1 MWGLEWKGREKD
13 PVGARE
19 NERGSVLA
27 HLIVCNLCPAV
38 SCLSN
43 RMTSMRKWNYGA
55 PLSIV
60 LMLGALCMCLC
71 MLGRDDDLSEPAGY
85 ELCLPNRPTAAGLQ
99 WCGPYTHL
107 LSLQAG
113 MLFLISDFI
122 ALPQW
127 AHQEEHAGGQS
138 LQQRSDLV
146 KSSSSCDE
154 QLPKLGMWNRPV
166 SWDYFMFEWLHFF
179 FFFFCRLREKF
190 QIVTQFKFKRQ
201 WGEEEPLLLDLRSHP
216 SVVFACR
223 VLPSLLC
230 QVWNLIP
237 FPFLLKHTLVRVV
250 SLGISK
256 RLYLLWLNKGQAL

>member
-1 MWGLEWKGREKD
+1 MARWVVHVLVIYKELWLTEFESFPFAVYF
-13 PVGARE
+13 PVRSALSYKE
-19 NERGSVLA
+19 NTRFGDSRSERGKKELQCEWEKERVSFESVSA

-43 RMTSMRKWNYGA
+43 RMTSMRKWNYGQT
-55 PLSIV
+55 LSTG
-60 LMLGALCMCLC
+60 LMLGALCVCVC

-127 AHQEEHAGGQS
+127 AHQEEHTGGQS

-146 KSSSSCDE
+146 KSSSPCDK
-154 QLPKLGMWNRPV
+154 Q
-166 SWDYFMFEWLHFF
+166 
-179 FFFFCRLREKF
+179 
-190 QIVTQFKFKRQ
+190 
-201 WGEEEPLLLDLRSHP
+201 
-216 SVVFACR
+216 
-223 VLPSLLC
+223 
-230 QVWNLIP
+230 
-237 FPFLLKHTLVRVV
+237 
-250 SLGISK
+250 
-256 RLYLLWLNKGQAL
+256 